1 MAKLLK
7 KLTHNDGGATFVR
20 QKQFTEGTLRYSLY
34 KQTQV
39 TKLLCFL
46 YKSRIHLPLTD
57 RPSAKCVIK
66 KFLVFHLNSM
76 KIVQVVVIY
85 VY

>member
-20 QKQFTEGTLRYSLY
+20 QKQFAEGTLRYSLF

-39 TKLLCFL
+39 C
-46 YKSRIHLPLTD
+46 
-57 RPSAKCVIK
+57 A
-66 KFLVFHLNSM
+66 
-76 KIVQVVVIY
+76 
-85 VY
+85 

>member
-39 TKLLCFL
+39 RYLVAFYTKAEFTF
-46 YKSRIHLPLTD
+46 P
-57 RPSAKCVIK
+57 
-66 KFLVFHLNSM
+66 
-76 KIVQVVVIY
+76 
-85 VY
+85 

>member
-39 TKLLCFL
+39 TKLFSIL
-46 YKSRIHLPLTD
+46 KPNS
-57 RPSAKCVIK
+57 PSLNGETV
-66 KFLVFHLNSM
+66 FFHLNSM

-85 VY
+85 GVLKLH

>member
-39 TKLLCFL
+39 TKLFSIL
-46 YKSRIHLPLTD
+46 KPNS
-57 RPSAKCVIK
+57 PSLNGQTV
-66 KFLVFHLNSM
+66 FFFHLNSM

>member
-39 TKLLCFL
+39 TKLFSIL
-46 YKSRIHLPLTD
+46 KPNS
-57 RPSAKCVIK
+57 PS
-66 KFLVFHLNSM
+66 LNGQT
-76 KIVQVVVIY
+76 VC
-85 VY
+85 